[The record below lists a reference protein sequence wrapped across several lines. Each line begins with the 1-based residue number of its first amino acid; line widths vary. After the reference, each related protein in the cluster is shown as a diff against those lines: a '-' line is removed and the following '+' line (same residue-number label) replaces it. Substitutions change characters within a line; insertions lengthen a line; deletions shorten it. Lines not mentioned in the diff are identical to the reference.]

1 MDGGRRIEDRE
12 PVVRFNAAYAKIDIK
27 YDYRKPNIITIEG
40 VDYDV
45 CVFTSLGI
53 MGMKA
58 GELFKIDERK
68 DDTIVLTHINE
79 NSVLE
84 QARALFTKE
93 TFDAA
98 VRVELEKLRRLTAWQ
113 RFKLRWFS
121 TTPRKT
127 S

>member
-27 YDYRKPNIITIEG
+27 YDYRKPDSIFIEG
-40 VDYDV
+40 VEYDV
-45 CVFTSLGI
+45 YLFTSLGI
-53 MGMKA
+53 VGMKP
-58 GELFKIDERK
+58 GELFKIDSR
-68 DDTIVLTHINE
+68 DGSNLVLTCIHE
-79 NSVLE
+79 DTVLE